1 MFASLLVFRACRLIL
16 SAIKQ
21 CDGKRPACTQ
31 CVFSKRACEGYPDAL
46 FVPFNATKTV
56 VKPRPRPKPV
66 PPAKPSVPIDA
77 QRPSHAESGCT
88 QAKDDS
94 TRLHQQTTF
103 ASDALPRYNGS
114 YPPDPSIVRE
124 KVSLILRNFIPV
136 QELPCNPTHVSEQC
150 SWFCGSWA
158 KALPELTADMAG
170 PYSQCLYSA
179 VSALALA
186 ITAYRDRRDCLN
198 AVVAQYEDS
207 LRLLGESLAVVGD
220 AYRSELVA
228 AVMCLALTEVI
239 SPISQMI
246 VY

>member
-1 MFASLLVFRACRLIL
+1 MFAWSLDSGVYVLIL
-16 SAIKQ
+16 FCIEQ

-31 CVFSKRACEGYPDAL
+31 CVFSKRTCEGYPDAL
-46 FVPFNATKTV
+46 FVPFDATKTA
-56 VKPRPRPKPV
+56 VKPRARPKSAPRTKLLLPV
-66 PPAKPSVPIDA
+66 DA
-77 QRPSHAESGCT
+77 QCPSDAEVGCT
-88 QAKDDS
+88 QAKDES
-94 TRLHQQTTF
+94 TRLPPQATF
-103 ASDALPRYNGS
+103 TSSDLPPSHGS
-114 YPPDPSIVRE
+114 YSPDPSIVRE

-136 QELPCNPTHVSEQC
+136 QELPCNATHASEQC

-158 KALPELTADMAG
+158 KALPELTADMTG

-239 SPISQMI
+239 SPISQTI